1 MGEGAI
7 PGRSAEEDMT
17 ASRSPQDRRL
27 LALINENQQ
36 TVGTRPARSLETA
49 CGGEE
54 STVRD

>member
-27 LALINENQQ
+27 LNENQQ
-36 TVGTRPARSLETA
+36 TEGAHPARSLETA